1 MESSILQKIPV
12 REDHNK
18 FLERYLFTLSPTF
31 VEPVDC
37 AKFLVQK
44 RNRDLQLLV
53 SYLTRFNSYKKY
65 CKFHKLH
72 KVFHLVIDTVSS
84 VRETIAND
92 MEDDDINQC
101 IETAYYISAS
111 KFNPERGVPFPNFL
125 YHYYKWTFLGE
136 LKKCLWHTPIATI
149 PQITNLFDGTFEEN
163 ERAELKPIQDNIDV
177 ISFSHKEFNSN
188 NVLTNDKIDFNWV
201 GGSTCSWLFES
212 LTELERLVLKK
223 AFVDEMSVRGIAQEM
238 GVTSVI
244 IKSII
249 EKCKATIQ
257 ANLEEEELTD
267 E

>member
-1 MESSILQKIPV
+1 MDILGRVK
-12 REDHNK
+12 EM
-18 FLERYLFTLSPTF
+18 F
-31 VEPVDC
+31 V
-37 AKFLVQK
+37 AH
-44 RNRDLQLLV
+44 
-53 SYLTRFNSYKKY
+53 SNSNN
-65 CKFHKLH
+65 
-72 KVFHLVIDTVSS
+72 S
-84 VRETIAND
+84 
-92 MEDDDINQC
+92 
-101 IETAYYISAS
+101 
-111 KFNPERGVPFPNFL
+111 
-125 YHYYKWTFLGE
+125 
-136 LKKCLWHTPIATI
+136 
-149 PQITNLFDGTFEEN
+149 QITNLFDGTFEEN